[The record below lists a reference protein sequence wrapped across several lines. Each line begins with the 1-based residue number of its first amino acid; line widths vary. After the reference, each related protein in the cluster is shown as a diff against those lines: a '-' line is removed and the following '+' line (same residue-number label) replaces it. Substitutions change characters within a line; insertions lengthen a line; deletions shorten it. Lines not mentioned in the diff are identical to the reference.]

1 MFQNSPSR
9 RKISCLAQRT
19 ARKELLSRT
28 GAHTIGLALNQAS
41 SAKGAP
47 ILRLQDAFLSIRH
60 SLSSGK
66 VFLPQLKRLQQ
77 WLSASRKKTQRR
89 GAVSGGVPGEK
100 KKSRP
105 PIIWAGERKEGG
117 VLGR

>member
-28 GAHTIGLALNQAS
+28 GAHTMGLALNQAS

-66 VFLPQLKRLQQ
+66 VFLPQLKRLQK

-89 GAVSGGVPGEK
+89 ESLSESLPGIK
-100 KKSRP
+100 KRIRRH
-105 PIIWAGERKEGG
+105 IIRAGK
-117 VLGR
+117 